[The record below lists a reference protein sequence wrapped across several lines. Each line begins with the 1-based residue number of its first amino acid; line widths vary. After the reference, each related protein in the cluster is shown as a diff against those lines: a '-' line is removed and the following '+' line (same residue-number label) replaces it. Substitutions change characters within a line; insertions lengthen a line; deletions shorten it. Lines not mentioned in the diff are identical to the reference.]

1 MQNLSILHPPFLLG
15 LITGGAVIYW
25 FTGASMQAVTT
36 GAYRAV
42 EFIKANIK
50 LEGATKASVA
60 DSKKVVE
67 ICTQYAQ
74 KGMLN
79 IFLGV
84 FFSTLAFAFVEP
96 FFFIGYLISIAL
108 FGLYQAIFMA
118 NAGGA
123 WDNAKKIVETE
134 LKMKG
139 TPLHDASI
147 VGDTVGDPFKDT
159 TSVALN
165 PVIKFTT
172 LFGLLAVELGVYL
185 TAEKGAGLTQPWPR
199 VVPAVGRL
207 RLPVVLR
214 HAHRVQ
220 GGLMRLLPRDEQ
232 FFELFTQVAQRGVE
246 AARQLGE
253 LLASDGD
260 RRAYLVESIS
270 RIELEADKLTHDVTV
285 RLDRS
290 FITPLD
296 REDIHFLASSL
307 DNIIDRIDGIARR
320 TKIFRV
326 GASPRGAVLLAEVI
340 HRAALQLLAA
350 VKELGGK
357 KQDAILAACLE
368 VRRLEEEGDA
378 LYHEWLGFLFEHEAN
393 PLEVIKWK
401 EIYDKLEN
409 TLDSAEDVSN
419 TLESVAIKHG

>member
-1 MQNLSILHPPFLLG
+1 
-15 LITGGAVIYW
+15 
-25 FTGASMQAVTT
+25 
-36 GAYRAV
+36 
-42 EFIKANIK
+42 
-50 LEGATKASVA
+50 
-60 DSKKVVE
+60 
-67 ICTQYAQ
+67 
-74 KGMLN
+74 
-79 IFLGV
+79 
-84 FFSTLAFAFVEP
+84 
-96 FFFIGYLISIAL
+96 
-108 FGLYQAIFMA
+108 
-118 NAGGA
+118 
-123 WDNAKKIVETE
+123 
-134 LKMKG
+134 
-139 TPLHDASI
+139 
-147 VGDTVGDPFKDT
+147 
-159 TSVALN
+159 
-165 PVIKFTT
+165 
-172 LFGLLAVELGVYL
+172 
-185 TAEKGAGLTQPWPR
+185 
-199 VVPAVGRL
+199 
-207 RLPVVLR
+207 
-214 HAHRVQ
+214 
-220 GGLMRLLPRDEQ
+220 MRLLPRDEQ

-253 LLASDGD
+253 LLASDAD
-260 RRAYLVESIS
+260 RRTYLVESIS
-270 RIELEADKLTHDVTV
+270 RLELEADKLTHDVTV

-320 TKIFRV
+320 TRIFRV
-326 GASPRGAVLLAEVI
+326 GASPRGAVLLADVI

-378 LYHEWLGFLFEHEAN
+378 LYHEWLGFLFEHEPN